1 MNQKDKWYGFTEDK
15 VFGWVMD
22 NKDFC
27 KYVIQAVLPDLKI
40 AEVMSIDTQKEIN
53 RPKDV
58 SKDVRLDVLVKDT
71 DGRLYDIEMQ
81 VANNGNLG
89 ERIRYYQSRL
99 DSFALEA
106 GHSYNDLKET
116 YIIFLCDFDY
126 FHKKRMRYS
135 FHLYEDKNKSIKLFN
150 NAINVII
157 NAKGSAKGQRPDLIG
172 LVNLMNG
179 KFDESNPHLAYAKQ
193 EIEEINK
200 DPQRRKTI
208 MEYETKLLEVQQEGE
223 RKGVKIGEKNI
234 LVRVAKRMMQ
244 KGNTKEEILEELS
257 ALNPAVALDEDRQIV
272 DEVFASKV

>member
-1 MNQKDKWYGFTEDK
+1 M
-15 VFGWVMD
+15 
-22 NKDFC
+22 
-27 KYVIQAVLPDLKI
+27 
-40 AEVMSIDTQKEIN
+40 
-53 RPKDV
+53 
-58 SKDVRLDVLVKDT
+58 
-71 DGRLYDIEMQ
+71 
-81 VANNGNLG
+81 
-89 ERIRYYQSRL
+89 
-99 DSFALEA
+99 
-106 GHSYNDLKET
+106 
-116 YIIFLCDFDY
+116 
-126 FHKKRMRYS
+126 
-135 FHLYEDKNKSIKLFN
+135 FN
-150 NAINVII
+150 NATNVII

-208 MEYETKLLEVQQEGE
+208 MEYETKMLEVQQEGE

>member
-89 ERIRYYQSRL
+89 ERMRYYQSRL

-126 FHKKRMRYS
+126 FHKKKNALFFS
-135 FHLYEDKNKSIKLFN
+135 FI
-150 NAINVII
+150 
-157 NAKGSAKGQRPDLIG
+157 
-172 LVNLMNG
+172 
-179 KFDESNPHLAYAKQ
+179 
-193 EIEEINK
+193 
-200 DPQRRKTI
+200 
-208 MEYETKLLEVQQEGE
+208 
-223 RKGVKIGEKNI
+223 
-234 LVRVAKRMMQ
+234 
-244 KGNTKEEILEELS
+244 
-257 ALNPAVALDEDRQIV
+257 
-272 DEVFASKV
+272 

>member
-1 MNQKDKWYGFTEDK
+1 
-15 VFGWVMD
+15 
-22 NKDFC
+22 
-27 KYVIQAVLPDLKI
+27 
-40 AEVMSIDTQKEIN
+40 
-53 RPKDV
+53 
-58 SKDVRLDVLVKDT
+58 
-71 DGRLYDIEMQ
+71 
-81 VANNGNLG
+81 
-89 ERIRYYQSRL
+89 
-99 DSFALEA
+99 
-106 GHSYNDLKET
+106 
-116 YIIFLCDFDY
+116 
-126 FHKKRMRYS
+126 
-135 FHLYEDKNKSIKLFN
+135 
-150 NAINVII
+150 
-157 NAKGSAKGQRPDLIG
+157 
-172 LVNLMNG
+172 MNG

>member
-1 MNQKDKWYGFTEDK
+1 M
-15 VFGWVMD
+15 
-22 NKDFC
+22 
-27 KYVIQAVLPDLKI
+27 
-40 AEVMSIDTQKEIN
+40 
-53 RPKDV
+53 
-58 SKDVRLDVLVKDT
+58 
-71 DGRLYDIEMQ
+71 
-81 VANNGNLG
+81 
-89 ERIRYYQSRL
+89 
-99 DSFALEA
+99 
-106 GHSYNDLKET
+106 
-116 YIIFLCDFDY
+116 
-126 FHKKRMRYS
+126 
-135 FHLYEDKNKSIKLFN
+135 FN
-150 NAINVII
+150 NATNVII

-272 DEVFASKV
+272 DEVFARKV

>member
-1 MNQKDKWYGFTEDK
+1 M
-15 VFGWVMD
+15 
-22 NKDFC
+22 
-27 KYVIQAVLPDLKI
+27 
-40 AEVMSIDTQKEIN
+40 
-53 RPKDV
+53 
-58 SKDVRLDVLVKDT
+58 
-71 DGRLYDIEMQ
+71 
-81 VANNGNLG
+81 
-89 ERIRYYQSRL
+89 
-99 DSFALEA
+99 
-106 GHSYNDLKET
+106 
-116 YIIFLCDFDY
+116 
-126 FHKKRMRYS
+126 
-135 FHLYEDKNKSIKLFN
+135 FN
-150 NAINVII
+150 NATNVII

>member
-1 MNQKDKWYGFTEDK
+1 MNQKDKWYVITKDK

-89 ERIRYYQSRL
+89 ERMRYYQSRL

-116 YIIFLCDFDY
+116 YIIFLCDFVY
-126 FHKKRMRYS
+126 FHKKRMRYPS
-135 FHLYEDKNKSIKLFN
+135 HLYEDKNKSIKLFN
-150 NAINVII
+150 NATNVII